1 MPRCTLGVAHGK
13 VIRVLGEQRRI
24 VVSDFG
30 VDDVSARGHT
40 DLALVHEQPKAPTDT
55 AFSKSTSSITMSA
68 EFHLIQIGRAH
79 CDG

>member
-1 MPRCTLGVAHGK
+1 

-40 DLALVHEQPKAPTDT
+40 DLALVHERTEGAHRHGLFQINVIHHNERRI
-55 AFSKSTSSITMSA
+55 ST
-68 EFHLIQIGRAH
+68 
-79 CDG
+79 